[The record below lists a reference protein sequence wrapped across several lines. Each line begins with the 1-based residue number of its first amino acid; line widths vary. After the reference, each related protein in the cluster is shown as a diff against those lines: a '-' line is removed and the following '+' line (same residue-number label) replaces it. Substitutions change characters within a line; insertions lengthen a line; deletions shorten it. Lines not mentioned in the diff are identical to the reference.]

1 MYGIIHKA
9 ARAYAIE
16 QLGEPFW
23 TTFAKEHELTDAAFV
38 LGESYP
44 DDVTFGVIA
53 GLAEAMDMPVEDF
66 LRAFGRYWIG
76 FARQGAFAHLMSLGG
91 ETLPAFIRNLNRM
104 HAGLAV
110 AMPGARMPQFYLMEE
125 TPQAMRLRY
134 VSDRAGLES
143 FVLGLLEGLCA
154 MFAVEADIAQ
164 GSDDGVIF
172 DIRYRLSAAA

>member
-1 MYGIIHKA
+1 MYGMIHKA
-9 ARAYAIE
+9 ARAYAIDR
-16 QLGEPFW
+16 LGEPFW
-23 TTFAKEHELTDAAFV
+23 TTFVEQRALTDAAFV

-44 DDVTFGVIA
+44 DEVTLGVIT
-53 GLAEAMDMPVEDF
+53 GLAEAMDMSTEDF
-66 LRAFGRYWIG
+66 LRAFGRHWID

-110 AMPGARMPQFYLMEE
+110 AMPGSRMPSFYVMDD

-134 VSDRAGLES
+134 VSDRPGLEP

-154 MFAVEADIAQ
+154 MFAIEADIAQ
-164 GSDDGVIF
+164 APDEGAVF

>member
-9 ARAYAIE
+9 ARAFAIE

-23 TTFAKEHELTDAAFV
+23 TTFATEHELTDAAFV
-38 LGESYP
+38 LGESYS
-44 DDVTFGVIA
+44 DDVTFGVIV
-53 GLAEAMDMPVEDF
+53 GLAEAMDMPVDDF
-66 LRAFGRYWIG
+66 LRAFGRHWIE

-110 AMPGARMPQFYLMEE
+110 AMPGARMPSFYVMED

-134 VSDRAGLES
+134 VSDRPGLEP

-154 MFAVEADIAQ
+154 MFGVEADVARAP
-164 GSDDGVIF
+164 DDGVIF
-172 DIRYRLSAAA
+172 DVLYRLSAAA